1 MKARK
6 KLSIMLS
13 ALLTLNLMN
22 GSLLKAN
29 AAELTNVIT
38 LKSVSV
44 SEKLVAPGSE
54 VKVTVEASD
63 SSANLNKDA
72 YAVYVSKSSGSEV
85 EKEVALAMDDND
97 KKYHA
102 SISIKDPA
110 EAGDWKLSF
119 VSIGDEAGNAQ
130 IFYNSNVHQ
139 ELGQDL
145 STGDFK
151 VIVDNDAPKLGDIVL
166 NSHDLFQG
174 SNLNVQINATDFGVG
189 LSDEANLVFVAKTDK
204 GDVEKSLT
212 LKLNGGKYE
221 GNLYIDETYPTGD
234 WKLSFV
240 TLEDRAG
247 NVSIIYNS
255 NVHGSE
261 LGIDLSA
268 GNFSVKP
275 DTEAPKF
282 VSISVDKKLVK
293 SGDRVNVAVVANDG
307 VALAKEANLC
317 YVMKTDKGDVEKGI
331 TLNLVNG
338 KYQGI
343 LEVDNSF
350 TTGTLSAS
358 FVTLEDALGNLGIV
372 YNSKV
377 HSGMAP
383 EISAD
388 MSAGDITVDMVN
400 PDKPVIAVSTEA
412 PTNKNVTVT
421 LTTNEPHGRIDY
433 KLEGQSGWTTYI
445 DKFIVTN
452 NTTVYAKVYDLAGNV
467 SDVAEKKITNIDKVA
482 PVITVTGVEN
492 GQIYSKIVKP
502 VISTDDV
509 DATVVTTLNDAS
521 YDGKALVEEGSY
533 ILKVTAT
540 DKVGNVSEK
549 VVSFK
554 IDKTAPTITINGV
567 VDGKI
572 YNTDVKPEIVVNGK
586 EFTITAL
593 LNDKPFN
600 SGDKITAEGN
610 YKLVVTVVDG
620 FNRSYEVVK
629 NFTIDKTKPVITV
642 SGVKDN
648 SFYKD
653 KVNIGITTNEH
664 ATVAATLNGKDLA
677 SNEIAG
683 EGAYTLVVTAVDDAG
698 NMSLAVYNFAIDK
711 TAPVIN
717 VLGLQDG
724 GLYNNN
730 VNPVVKVDDV
740 NVNTTVI
747 SLNSKLYDGK
757 PITAEGSYEFKVIA
771 TDKAGNASEA
781 IYKFKIDKTAPVIT
795 IDGIEDGKT
804 YLSTSVVPT
813 IKVNEDAKVTVTLD
827 GKAYSLGSSIE
838 TLGEHKLTVTAVD
851 NAGNISKKDVKFSIQ
866 VSIPKD
872 AGKAADTVKDLV
884 NNSKQDKVVLNATEN
899 PVIDAKV
906 LEAIKGIDK
915 PVSVVVESQ
924 GITLT
929 WTFNGKDIKDTT
941 KSVDLTL
948 NAAAPNKDLITKV
961 DSNAQ
966 IISFK
971 NHGTL
976 PAPMTITIPVDT
988 KKFDVTKPLYFYYYN
1003 ETTKKAELIA
1013 EGLKAYQKG
1022 DAYFVDVTITHC
1034 SDYFLSSSDSKTVLP
1049 KVEKLVQTGSPMD
1062 MNVLLALGML
1072 LIGAGFTV
1080 VLARRKRS

>member
-22 GSLLKAN
+22 GSLYKAN

-72 YAVYVSKSSGSEV
+72 YAVYVLKSSGSEV

-110 EAGDWKLSF
+110 EVGDWKLSF

-151 VIVDNDAPKLGDIVL
+151 VIVDNDAPKLAKITLSKNSLVL
-166 NSHDLFQG
+166 G
-174 SNLNVQINATDFGVG
+174 STLNVQLDATDDGMG
-189 LSDEANLVFVAKTDK
+189 LGDEANLVYVTKTDK
-204 GDVEKSLT
+204 GDIEKQLT
-212 LKLNGGKYE
+212 LVLKNGKYE
-221 GNLYIDETYPTGD
+221 GSLSIDESYPLGD

-240 TLEDRAG
+240 TLADKAG
-247 NVSIIYNS
+247 NVTIIYNS
-255 NVHGSE
+255 NVHGSG

-268 GNFSVKP
+268 GDFKVKA
-275 DTEAPKF
+275 DTEVPKF
-282 VSISVDKKLVK
+282 VSINVDKKNAKL
-293 SGDRVNVAVVANDG
+293 GDNVNITVTASDESS
-307 VALAKEANLC
+307 LAKEANLC
-317 YVMKTDKGDVEKGI
+317 YVMKTDKGDIEKGL
-331 TLNLVNG
+331 TLTLVDG
-338 KYQGI
+338 KYQGTI
-343 LEVDNSF
+343 DINDALTS
-350 TTGTLSAS
+350 GTLLPS
-358 FVTLEDALGNLGIV
+358 FVALEDTLGNAGTY

-377 HSGMAP
+377 HDGMAP
-383 EISAD
+383 EVSAD
-388 MSAGDITVDMVN
+388 MSAGDIKVDFIN
-400 PDKPVIAVSTEA
+400 PDKPVIVLSTETL
-412 PTNKNVTVT
+412 TNKDVDVTIN
-421 LTTNEPHGRIDY
+421 TNEVNGKVEYR
-433 KLEGQSGWTTYI
+433 LEGQSGWTTYTG
-445 DKFIVTN
+445 KFSVKD
-452 NTTVYAKVYDLAGNV
+452 NTTIYARVYDEAGNL
-467 SDVAEKKITNIDKVA
+467 SDTVEKKITNIDKVA
-482 PVITVTGVEN
+482 PVITITGVEN
-492 GQIYSKIVKP
+492 GQIYNKPIKP
-502 VISTDDV
+502 VIKVDDNEASV
-509 DATVVTTLNDAS
+509 SITL
-521 YDGKALVEEGSY
+521 DGVAYNNKDITEGGNHS
-533 ILKVTAT
+533 LKVTAT
-540 DKVGNVSEK
+540 DKAGNVSEK
-549 VVSFK
+549 VLNFTL
-554 IDKTAPTITINGV
+554 DKSAPTITINGV
-567 VDGKI
+567 VDGKS
-572 YNTDVKPEIVVNGK
+572 YNTDIKPEIIVNGK
-586 EFTITAL
+586 ELTVKAL

-629 NFTIDKTKPVITV
+629 NFTIDKTKPVIKV
-642 SGVKDN
+642 SLNGVDKN
-648 SFYKD
+648 GFSKD
-653 KVNIGITTNEH
+653 KVNVDISVTNE
-664 ATVAATLNGKDLA
+664 ANVTILPTLNGKNLA
-677 SNEIAG
+677 SNEVSG
-683 EGAYTLVVTAVDDAG
+683 EGAYTLSVKAVDAAG
-698 NMSLAVYNFAIDK
+698 NESVEKYNFVIDK

-717 VLGLQDG
+717 VLGLYDG
-724 GLYNNN
+724 GQF
-730 VNPVVKVDDV
+730 VSVHPIVKVNDV
-740 NVNTTVI
+740 NEDTTVVT
-747 SLNSKLYDGK
+747 LNSKLYDGK
-757 PITAEGSYEFKVIA
+757 SITDGGSYEFKVVA
-771 TDKAGNASEA
+771 TDKAGNTSVAV
-781 IYKFKIDKTAPVIT
+781 YKFVI
-795 IDGIEDGKT
+795 
-804 YLSTSVVPT
+804 
-813 IKVNEDAKVTVTLD
+813 
-827 GKAYSLGSSIE
+827 AY
-838 TLGEHKLTVTAVD
+838 A
-851 NAGNISKKDVKFSIQ
+851 
-866 VSIPKD
+866 IPKD

-884 NNSKQDKVVLNATEN
+884 TNSKQDKVVLNATEN

-906 LEAIKGIDK
+906 FEAIKGIDK
-915 PVSVVVESQ
+915 LVSVVVESQ

-1034 SDYFLSSSDSKTVLP
+1034 SDYFLSGSDSKTILP

-1080 VLARRKRS
+1080 VVARRKRS